1 MMDTLP
7 EIGIKLL
14 IPESNPADLNA
25 VRYLVLRRATDQDG
39 REWDVP
45 GGRADPVTDVVP
57 LDTEKR
63 ELREEVGSED
73 VGEPVPIAMQ
83 RIVRPGLGDVIRFT
97 TLAKA
102 QNPDTFEP
110 ILSSEH
116 REHAWLTR
124 REIGRRVSDRYLPQV
139 VAENGA
145 LHQVERLGVAH
156 LGARAVEAAVRR
168 LRLLG

>member
-1 MMDTLP
+1 MSELP
-7 EIGIKLL
+7 DIGIKLL

-25 VRYLVLRRATDQDG
+25 LRYLMLRRATDQDD

-45 GGRADPVTDVVP
+45 GGRADLVTDVVP
-57 LDTEKR
+57 LDTERR
-63 ELREEVGSED
+63 ELREEVGSDD

-83 RIVRPGLGDVIRFT
+83 HIVRPGLRDVIRFT

-102 QNPDTFEP
+102 QNPDTFKP
-110 ILSSEH
+110 ILSPEH
-116 REHAWLTR
+116 REYAWLTR

-139 VAENGA
+139 VAENGS
-145 LHQVERLGVAH
+145 LHKIERLGVAH
-156 LGARAVEAAVRR
+156 LGAGAVEAAVVQ